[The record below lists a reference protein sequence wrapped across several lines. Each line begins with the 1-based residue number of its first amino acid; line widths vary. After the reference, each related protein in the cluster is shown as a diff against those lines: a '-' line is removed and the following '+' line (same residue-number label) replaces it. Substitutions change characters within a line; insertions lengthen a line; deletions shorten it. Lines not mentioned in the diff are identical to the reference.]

1 MTPRLQTALIAL
13 ATAAVP
19 TVVAIGGWVAAD
31 TEQKEKQ
38 AAWDSYGEYAVEEMV
53 AKARADEDHAA
64 LERALER
71 CMGLLHQ

>member
-1 MTPRLQTALIAL
+1 MMTPRLQTALIAL

-31 TEQKEKQ
+31 TEQKQKQ
-38 AAWDSYGEYAVEEMV
+38 ALADNYSEYIKDEM
-53 AKARADEDHAA
+53 RADEDKAA
-64 LERALER
+64 LERSLDR